1 MKAHLSEERIS
12 MRTNIETKRF
22 LEAAS
27 VLSGFNN
34 LTSFILTTAYKEAQ
48 RIVNESQGRILSN
61 RDRDLVLGLLN
72 DPPEPNAKLKRL
84 LSDASKIASHQ
95 ENEHEEKD
103 GMA

>member
-27 VLSGFNN
+27 ILSGYNN

-61 RDRDLVLGLLN
+61 RDRDLVLGLLS
-72 DPPEPNAKLKRL
+72 DPPEPNSKLKSVL
-84 LSDASKIASHQ
+84 LDASQVASKQ
-95 ENEHEEKD
+95 GDEHEE
-103 GMA
+103 